1 MKSIPGLVLS
11 GIGLLLLIFRMPLVY
26 ALVGKF
32 KTRVALFLGIDKLK
46 IFMAALTIFA
56 TLLIVGGLIWVG
68 LGWRRRQSRMDDESM
83 ERFDF
88 IEN

>member
-1 MKSIPGLVLS
+1 MSLILS

-32 KTRVALFLGIDKLK
+32 KTRVALFLGIDKLE

-56 TLLIVGGLIWVG
+56 ILLFVGGLIWVG
-68 LGWRRRQSRMDDESM
+68 LDWRRHQSRMDAESTKSC
-83 ERFDF
+83 DF
-88 IEN
+88 IQN